1 MGVKRT
7 RKDTAEKDGNPGQ
20 TEGQEG
26 IQEFDDKEKTERSA
40 AEAEDGGND
49 KPQDEVKENKVKG
62 NKRTK
67 KDAGDAKSNEP
78 KDKKSGKENK
88 KTSENETKETKA
100 KPASKSKPKQE
111 DKPEPKNQIQAEFP
125 PECLNDEENQT
136 KKLTRGLVGEEK
148 IIFEYM
154 LLKNRPFNALN
165 VHDNLAGSIKKPLII
180 KILDKLTDSNK
191 LQAKDF
197 SKNKIYL
204 VNQSLLP
211 IGDEDEVRRLDEEIK
226 TASEESEALKKT
238 LKTLQIEA
246 KEAENF
252 LSLEEILSTLSEKAK
267 ALSSVTQ
274 EIELLKQAGS
284 ISVKEKTEIENSLKS
299 IQSNEKKR
307 IKIFNDFISSL
318 SDILEEPKLKV
329 KQLIGL
335 ED

>member
-7 RKDTAEKDGNPGQ
+7 RKDTAEKNGNPGQ
-20 TEGQEG
+20 SEGKDEIEEADGIEETE
-26 IQEFDDKEKTERSA
+26 KSA
-40 AEAEDGGND
+40 ADLEGGGND
-49 KPQDEVKENKVKG
+49 KLQDEVKENKGKG

-67 KDAGDAKSNEP
+67 KDAADVKSSEQ

-88 KTSENETKETKA
+88 KATETESKEPKS
-100 KPASKSKPKQE
+100 KPQNKSKPKQE
-111 DKPEPKNQIQAEFP
+111 DKPETKDQNQCDDPTENLP
-125 PECLNDEENQT
+125 DEDNQT
-136 KKLTRGLVGEEK
+136 RKLTRGLIGEEK

-165 VHDNLAGSIKKPLII
+165 VHDNLAGSIKKPLVI
-180 KILDKLTDSNK
+180 KVLDKLTDSNK

-204 VNQSLLP
+204 VNQTLLP
-211 IGDEDEVRRLDEEIK
+211 IGDEDEIRRLDEEIK
-226 TASEESEALKKT
+226 TASEESEALKKS

-252 LSLEEILSTLSEKAK
+252 LSLEEILTTLTEKTE
-267 ALSSVTQ
+267 ALSSVLQ

-299 IQSNEKKR
+299 VQSNEKKR
-307 IKIFNDFISSL
+307 MKIFNDFISSL
-318 SDILEEPKLKV
+318 SDILEEPKQKV